1 MSTPHNGAEKGD
13 IAKTVLMPGDP
24 LRAKYIADT
33 YLKDVKC
40 FNTVRNMFGY
50 TGTYE
55 GKEVSVLFEE
65 PVEVDGVRYFEG
77 LTPEYVKVW
86 VPTEENL
93 TNRIMKVEFFPYLY

>member
-1 MSTPHNGAEKGD
+1 MSTPHKGAEKGD

-55 GKEVSVLFEE
+55 GKEVSVMASGMRM
-65 PVEVDGVRYFEG
+65 PSIRIYYFE
-77 LTPEYVKVW
+77 L
-86 VPTEENL
+86 
-93 TNRIMKVEFFPYLY
+93 